1 MCRLKMIDWLLQ
13 KKKKITSFNLDIWT
27 IETLHTHFKR

>member
-13 KKKKITSFNLDIWT
+13 KNTSFNLDIWT

>member
-13 KKKKITSFNLDIWT
+13 KKITSFNLDIWA